1 VSEKSETRSGIVAL
15 AGAPNAGKSTLL
27 NRFLGTHLSIATAKP
42 QTTRARVLGI
52 HVNGPVQVV
61 FTDTPGIHDPHNLV
75 HERMV
80 ANARR
85 EISGADVACWIVD
98 ATRGVGKA
106 DKQELARLADANPIV
121 VVNKIDR
128 VGPDRLLPTLSE
140 ISIIRDDV
148 ECFPVSALKGDGVP
162 ELLAHIESRM
172 PAGPWLY
179 PEDALTDQP
188 ARFFVA
194 ELVREQLFHQLDQE
208 MPYRVAVLVETY
220 EQRGK
225 TTYIEA
231 TIYVDTTSARKIVL
245 GREGQKIKSVGISAR
260 KAIEHLV
267 DGPVYLQLDVRVKK
281 DWQSDTRFLERLG
294 L

>member
-1 VSEKSETRSGIVAL
+1 VSDKQPLRSGIVAL
-15 AGAPNAGKSTLL
+15 AGAPNVGKSTLL
-27 NRFLGTHLSIATAKP
+27 NRILGTHLSITTPKP

-52 HVNGPVQVV
+52 HVNGPVQVIL
-61 FTDTPGIHDPHNLV
+61 TDTPGIHEPHNTV

-80 ANARR
+80 ASARR
-85 EISGADVACWIVD
+85 EISGADLACWIVD
-98 ATRGVGKA
+98 AARGLTEFDRTEIAKLPG
-106 DKQELARLADANPIV
+106 DRPLV

-128 VGPDRLLPTLSE
+128 VGPEQLLPILSGV
-140 ISIIRDDV
+140 SGMRNDA
-148 ECFPVSALKGDGVP
+148 ECFPVSARTGNGVP
-162 ELLAHIESRM
+162 ELLEHIESRM
-172 PAGPWLY
+172 PESPWLY

-208 MPYRVAVLVETY
+208 LPYRVAVLVETY
-220 EQRGK
+220 ELRGK

-231 TIYVDTTSARKIVL
+231 SIYVDTISARKIVL
-245 GREGQKIKSVGISAR
+245 GHKGQKIKAVGVTAR
-260 KAIEHLV
+260 RNIETLIE
-267 DGPVYLQLDVRVKK
+267 GPVYLRLDVRVKK

>member
-1 VSEKSETRSGIVAL
+1 MTEKSETRSGIVAL
-15 AGAPNAGKSTLL
+15 AGSPNAGKSTLL
-27 NRFLGTHLSIATAKP
+27 NRFLGTHLSITTPKP

-52 HVNGPVQVV
+52 HVNGPIQVV
-61 FTDTPGIHDPHNLV
+61 FTDTPGIHDPHTLV

-80 ANARR
+80 ASARR

-98 ATRGVGKA
+98 AVRGFGKA
-106 DKQELARLADANPIV
+106 DKQELEHLKNDNPIV

-128 VGPDRLLPTLSE
+128 VRPDRLLPTLSE
-140 ISIIRDDV
+140 ISIVRDDV

-172 PAGPWLY
+172 PEGPWLY

-220 EQRGK
+220 EQRDK

-245 GREGQKIKSVGISAR
+245 GREGQKIKSVGTAAR
-260 KAIEHLV
+260 KAVERLI

-281 DWQSDTRFLERLG
+281 DWQSDPRFLERLG